1 MSHSK
6 YHRDTQSVP
15 LSCFI
20 KLNYIFM
27 DSDCFVNCCFKAKNK
42 LTFQT
47 KCLEKV
53 VDYGQSSKNGI

>member
-1 MSHSK
+1 
-6 YHRDTQSVP
+6 
-15 LSCFI
+15 
-20 KLNYIFM
+20 M